1 MSKGLLVFAYNNRS
15 VDYVKQAAFL
25 AKRAKEYLG
34 LPLSIVT
41 DNVDYAETWKEL
53 FDNIIYC
60 KSSAITAKTYNDGTM
75 AKQKLVF
82 RNDTRPHA
90 YDLTPY
96 EQTILLDSDYI
107 IADETFKH
115 CFDGPND
122 FMIYKDAYDLAGFR
136 DYSEF
141 KRISDVGIDFYWAT
155 CVYFKK
161 CKTNEIFF
169 NLVKHVQTYW
179 THYRQIYRLETPV
192 YRNDH
197 IFSIA
202 IHIMNGF
209 KQGTFANKMPGRM
222 FYITDKDIL
231 HKLEGDEFTLLLE
244 KQNMLGQYTLAN
256 FKGKSL
262 HVMNK
267 FSLAE
272 VIDV

>member
-1 MSKGLLVFAYNNRS
+1 MSKGLLVFAYNNKS
-15 VDYVKQAAFL
+15 IDYIQQAAFL
-25 AKRAKEYLG
+25 AKRAKEYLD

-41 DNVDYAETWKEL
+41 DDIQYAANWKDL
-53 FDNIIYC
+53 FDEIIFC
-60 KSSAITAKTYNDGTM
+60 KSNAITAKTYNDGTM
-75 AKQKLVF
+75 AKHKLVF
-82 RNDTRPHA
+82 KNDTRPKA

-96 EQTILLDSDYI
+96 EQTVLLDTDYI
-107 IADETFKH
+107 SADDILKN
-115 CFDGPND
+115 CFDSPND

-141 KRISDVGIDFYWAT
+141 KHISDVGVEFYWAT
-155 CVYFKK
+155 CVYFNK
-161 CKTNEIFF
+161 CETNKTFF
-169 NLVKHVQTYW
+169 DLVQHVQTYW

-209 KQGTFANKMPGRM
+209 KKGDFAAKMPGRL
-222 FYITDKDIL
+222 YYTTDKDIL
-231 HKLEGDEFTLLLE
+231 HKLDGDEFTLLLE
-244 KQNMLGQYTLAN
+244 KENRMGQYTLAN
-256 FKGKSL
+256 FKGTSL

-272 VIDV
+272 NINV

>member
-1 MSKGLLVFAYNNRS
+1 MSKGILVFAYNNRS
-15 VDYVKQAAFL
+15 IDYVKQACFL
-25 AKRAKEYLG
+25 AKRVSKYLN
-34 LPLSIVT
+34 LPTSIVT
-41 DNVDYAETWKEL
+41 EDVSYAKQWEDV
-53 FDNIIYC
+53 FDQIIYC
-60 KSSAITAKTYNDGTM
+60 KSTAITAKTYNDGTM
-75 AKQKLVF
+75 AKQKLLF
-82 RNDTRPHA
+82 KNDTRPLA

-96 EQTILLDSDYI
+96 DQTILLDSDYI
-107 IADETFKH
+107 IADSKFKN
-115 CFDGPND
+115 CFDGPNE

-141 KRISDVGIDFYWAT
+141 KHISDVGVEFYWAT

-161 CKTNEIFF
+161 SKSTEIFF
-169 NLVKHVQTYW
+169 NLLKHIQQYW

-197 IFSIA
+197 VFSIA

-209 KQGTFANKMPGRM
+209 TKSEFPKKMPGKL
-222 FYITDKDIL
+222 FYTTDKDIL
-231 HKLEGDEFTLLLE
+231 HKLDNDEFTLLLE
-244 KQNMLGQYTLAN
+244 KQNYLGQYTLAN

-272 VIDV
+272 NIDV

>member
-15 VDYVKQAAFL
+15 VDYVKQAAYL
-25 AKRAKEYLG
+25 AKRASEYLG
-34 LPLSIVT
+34 LPLSVVT
-41 DNVDYAETWKEL
+41 EDIEYAKQWSEL
-53 FDNIIYC
+53 FDQIIYC
-60 KSSAITAKTYNDGTM
+60 KSTAITAKTYNDGTM

-82 RNDTRPHA
+82 KNDTRPKA
-90 YDLTPY
+90 YELTPY
-96 EQTILLDSDYI
+96 EQTVLLDSDYI
-107 IADETFKH
+107 IADDLFLN
-115 CFDGPND
+115 CFDGPNE

-141 KRISDVGIDFYWAT
+141 KYISDVGVDFYWAT

-161 CKTNEIFF
+161 SETTQIFF
-169 NLVKHVQTYW
+169 DLVKHVQEHW
-179 THYRQIYRLETPV
+179 THYRLIYRLETPV

-202 IHIMNGF
+202 IHIMNNF
-209 KQGTFANKMPGRM
+209 VQGDFAKKMPGKL

-231 HKLEGDEFTLLLE
+231 HKLSGDEFVLLLE
-244 KQNMLGQYTLAN
+244 KQNILGQYTLAN

-272 VIDV
+272 NINV